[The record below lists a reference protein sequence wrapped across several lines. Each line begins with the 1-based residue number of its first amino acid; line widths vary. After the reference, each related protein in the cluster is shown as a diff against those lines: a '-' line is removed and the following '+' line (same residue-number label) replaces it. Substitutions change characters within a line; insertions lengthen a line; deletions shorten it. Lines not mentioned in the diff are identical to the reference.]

1 MCGICG
7 IVDFSGDSVQE
18 DILRKMCQMMIHRGP
33 DDEGVYINHQL
44 QATSHQS
51 KPSVGLGHRRLSI
64 IDLSVSGHQP
74 MCNEDGTI
82 WIVLN
87 GEIYNYIEL
96 VKDLKEKGHKFK
108 SNTDTEAIIHLYEEY
123 GEECVKKLR
132 GMFAFT
138 IWDEKE
144 EVLMLARDRPGKKPL
159 LYYYKNGI
167 FCFSSE
173 FSSLLASGL
182 IDKEIDPKAI
192 NYYLTFGYIPAPM
205 TIYKNVY
212 KLPPAHILIFK
223 NGQVNIKRY
232 WNLDYTKK
240 IEISEEEAASEVLR
254 LLKEAVKI
262 RLQSDVPLGAFLS
275 GGIDSSTIV
284 ALMSQLTGERV
295 KTFSIGFDDKDY
307 SELKYANKVAD
318 TFNTEHHEFVVKPNV
333 IEILPILIDHY
344 GEPYADSSA
353 IPTYYVSRQTK
364 QHVTVALNGDGGDEV
379 FAGYERYQAVLLSEM
394 YQKIPAILR
403 NPLFQT
409 IGNLIP
415 DSFGQKDRLK
425 RIKRFIE
432 GAHLPL
438 SKRYLQWIGMFTE
451 KVRDDM
457 YTDEFLREVPDSDPL
472 SIISK
477 TLNSSNGLSLLDRL
491 LLTDTM
497 TYLPDD
503 LLVKVDITSMANSLE
518 CRSPFLDHYL
528 MEFAASLP
536 AEYKLRRFIKKYILK
551 KAVENIIPKDNIY
564 RRKMG
569 FAVPVGRWFRGEL
582 KGFLQDNLLSQD
594 SLKRGY
600 FKPDKIKDIVY
611 QHTSGQ
617 KDWSFQLWSLLM
629 LELWHQRFQDTTHLL
644 HHS

>member
-7 IVDFSGDSVQE
+7 IIDFGGKPIQE
-18 DILRKMCQMMIHRGP
+18 DIIRQMCQTMIHRGP
-33 DDEGVYINHQL
+33 DDEGIYINHQS
-44 QATSHQS
+44 AVTSQQL

-64 IDLSVSGHQP
+64 IDLSSAGHQP
-74 MCNEDGTI
+74 MCNEDRNV

-87 GEIYNYIEL
+87 GEIYNYEEL
-96 VKDLKEKGHKFK
+96 SEDLRARGHKFK
-108 SNTDTEAIIHLYEEY
+108 SNTDTEVVIHLYEEY
-123 GEECVKKLR
+123 GEDCVKQLR
-132 GMFAFT
+132 GMFAFA
-138 IWDEKE
+138 IWDEKKQT
-144 EVLMLARDRPGKKPL
+144 LIIARDRPGKKPL
-159 LYYYKNGI
+159 LYYHKDNL
-167 FCFSSE
+167 FCFASE

-182 IDKEIDPKAI
+182 IDEEINPKAI
-192 NYYLTFGYIPAPM
+192 HYYLTFGYIPSPM
-205 TIYKNVY
+205 TIYKDVY
-212 KLPPAHILIFK
+212 KLSPAHLLILR
-223 NGQVNIKRY
+223 NGQVDIKQY
-232 WNLDYTKK
+232 WSLDYTRK
-240 IEISEEEAASEVLR
+240 IEISEEDAANEVLR

-262 RLQSDVPLGAFLS
+262 RLHSDVPLGAFLS
-275 GGIDSSTIV
+275 GGIDSSTVV
-284 ALMSQLTGERV
+284 ALMSQLTDKKV
-295 KTFSIGFDDKDY
+295 KTFSIGFDERDY
-307 SELKYANKVAD
+307 NELKFAKKVASAFD
-318 TFNTEHHEFVVKPNV
+318 TEHHEFVVRPKAL
-333 IEILPILIDHY
+333 ELLPLLVEHY

-415 DSFGQKDRLK
+415 DSSGQKDRLK

-438 SKRYLQWIGMFTE
+438 SKRYLQWIGIFTE
-451 KVRDDM
+451 KARNDM
-457 YTDEFLREVPDSDPL
+457 YTDEFLRKVSDSDPL
-472 SIISK
+472 RIISK
-477 TLNSSNGLSLLDRL
+477 TLNSSNGLSILDRL
-491 LLTDTM
+491 LHADTM

-582 KGFLQDNLLSQD
+582 KGLLQETLLSRD
-594 SLKRGY
+594 SLKRG
-600 FKPDKIKDIVY
+600 FIKPDKIKNLVY
-611 QHTSGQ
+611 QHISGQ
-617 KDWSFQLWSLLM
+617 RNWGYQLWTLLM
-629 LELWHQRFQDTTHLL
+629 LELWHQRFKN
-644 HHS
+644 

>member
-33 DDEGVYINHQL
+33 DDEGVYMNHQL

-144 EVLMLARDRPGKKPL
+144 EVLMLARDRLGKKPL

-232 WNLDYTKK
+232 WNLDYAKK

-333 IEILPILIDHY
+333 IEILPVLIDHY

-425 RIKRFIE
+425 SIKRFIE

-451 KVRDDM
+451 KARNDM
-457 YTDEFLREVPDSDPL
+457 YTDEFLRKVSDSDPL
-472 SIISK
+472 RIISK

-518 CRSPFLDHYL
+518 CRSPFLDHPL

-536 AEYKLRRFIKKYILK
+536 AKYKLRRFIKKYILK
-551 KAVENIIPKDNIY
+551 KAVENIIPNDNIY

-582 KGFLQDNLLSQD
+582 KGLLQETLLSQD

-600 FKPDKIKDIVY
+600 FKPDKIKDIVF

>member
-173 FSSLLASGL
+173 VSSLLASGL

-205 TIYKNVY
+205 TIYRNVY

-232 WNLDYTKK
+232 WNLDYAKK
-240 IEISEEEAASEVLR
+240 IEISEEEAANEVLR

-333 IEILPILIDHY
+333 IEILPVLIDHY

-403 NPLFQT
+403 NSLFQT

-415 DSFGQKDRLK
+415 DSFGQKNRLK
-425 RIKRFIE
+425 GIKRFIE
-432 GAHLPL
+432 GEHLPL

-491 LLTDTM
+491 LHTDTM

-518 CRSPFLDHYL
+518 CRSPFLDHKL

-536 AEYKLRRFIKKYILK
+536 VEFKLPPPFPSFI
-551 KAVENIIPKDNIY
+551 
-564 RRKMG
+564 R
-569 FAVPVGRWFRGEL
+569 
-582 KGFLQDNLLSQD
+582 
-594 SLKRGY
+594 
-600 FKPDKIKDIVY
+600 
-611 QHTSGQ
+611 
-617 KDWSFQLWSLLM
+617 
-629 LELWHQRFQDTTHLL
+629 
-644 HHS
+644 

>member
-1 MCGICG
+1 
-7 IVDFSGDSVQE
+7 
-18 DILRKMCQMMIHRGP
+18 MIHRGP

-333 IEILPILIDHY
+333 IEILPVLIDHY

-409 IGNLIP
+409 IDNLIP

-497 TYLPDD
+497 
-503 LLVKVDITSMANSLE
+503 
-518 CRSPFLDHYL
+518 
-528 MEFAASLP
+528 
-536 AEYKLRRFIKKYILK
+536 
-551 KAVENIIPKDNIY
+551 
-564 RRKMG
+564 
-569 FAVPVGRWFRGEL
+569 
-582 KGFLQDNLLSQD
+582 
-594 SLKRGY
+594 
-600 FKPDKIKDIVY
+600 
-611 QHTSGQ
+611 
-617 KDWSFQLWSLLM
+617 
-629 LELWHQRFQDTTHLL
+629 
-644 HHS
+644 

>member
-96 VKDLKEKGHKFK
+96 VKDLREKGHKFK

-403 NPLFQT
+403 NSLFQT

-425 RIKRFIE
+425 SIKRFIE

-451 KVRDDM
+451 KARNDM
-457 YTDEFLREVPDSDPL
+457 YTDEFLRKVSDSDPL
-472 SIISK
+472 RIISK

-518 CRSPFLDHYL
+518 CRSPFLDHPL

-536 AEYKLRRFIKKYILK
+536 AKYKLRRFIKKYILK
-551 KAVENIIPKDNIY
+551 KAVENIIPNDNIY

-582 KGFLQDNLLSQD
+582 KGLLQETLLSQD

-600 FKPDKIKDIVY
+600 FKPDKIKDIVF